1 MPLHLGIA
9 LVEFATTSIGFVQ
22 LAVRLMLLQVAF
34 ECVQAAAMLTCAV
47 CIGEGLV
54 SQLVELSLRTL
65 LLDLSLLYWSISNH
79 LG

>member
-34 ECVQAAAMLTCAV
+34 ECVQAAAMLTC
-47 CIGEGLV
+47 
-54 SQLVELSLRTL
+54 
-65 LLDLSLLYWSISNH
+65 
-79 LG
+79 